1 MSERHAAVGT
11 LVFFAVAP
19 GTVAGLIPWWI
30 SRWEFHHTWLP
41 AQIVGAVVIGVGLIP
56 LIGAFIEFARSA
68 GTPAPIAPTE
78 TLVVSGFNRYV
89 RNPMYLGVVM
99 IIAGQSLFFGQ
110 IALLLYAALIWAVTA
125 LFVVTY
131 EQPTLTAR
139 YGEQYENYRAA
150 VPAWVPRLHPS
161 GSRGG
166 GCDGPSV

>member
-1 MSERHAAVGT
+1 MRKSNAAAGT
-11 LVFFAVAP
+11 LVFFVLTP

-30 SRWEFHHTWLP
+30 SRWDFHQPWL
-41 AQIVGAVVIGVGLIP
+41 AARILGVLVIGVGLIP
-56 LIGAFIEFARSA
+56 LIGAFIEFARAA
-68 GTPAPIAPTE
+68 GTPAPLAPTE

-99 IIAGQSLFFGQ
+99 IIAGQSLLFGK
-110 IALLLYAALIWAVTA
+110 IALLLYAALVWAVTA

-131 EQPTLTAR
+131 EQPTLAAR

-166 GCDGPSV
+166 SCAGPPA